1 MRHWL
6 SDRHPGPASMAGYL
20 SGGADKDR
28 PMREFPASPI
38 TSLIDEKPRYNLGE
52 SMAADLTVADLLGP
66 AELAG
71 LAGVNLGYGTTAG
84 DPALRALVAARH
96 GIPASQVLTTA
107 GAAAAL
113 FLTALLCADGEVLV
127 RLPCFP
133 PVLDT
138 LRGVGARV
146 VTVRSRF
153 EDGYRIDP
161 DAFARQLSPR
171 TQLVMVASPQNPSG
185 VPISDSEA
193 EQMLTAMSRA
203 CPAALLL
210 IDETFREATYGD
222 APPARSF
229 AGTSPRVLTCG
240 SLAKA
245 YGVPGLRVG
254 WLTVP
259 DPGLHEQLRL
269 AKFNASVCCGALD
282 EYLAAAV
289 LGQADQLLA
298 ARGALLAQARST
310 VERWIK
316 EHTGRLRWLRPHA
329 GAFCCLQLDPG
340 TFGPSGADR
349 FHAHLK
355 RQRTVVAPGPWF
367 GDSPLVFR
375 IGLGY
380 EPADRLE
387 QGLGIISAALE
398 ATG

>member
-1 MRHWL
+1 
-6 SDRHPGPASMAGYL
+6 
-20 SGGADKDR
+20 
-28 PMREFPASPI
+28 MREFPASPI
-38 TSLIDEKPRYNLGE
+38 TALIDEKPQYNLGE

-71 LAGVNLGYGTTAG
+71 LAGVSLGYGTTAG

-96 GIPASQVLTTA
+96 GIPASQVLITA

-113 FLTALLCADGEVLV
+113 FLPALLRGDGEVLV

-133 PVLDT
+133 PTLDT
-138 LRGVGARV
+138 LRGIGARV

-153 EDGYRIDP
+153 DDGYRIDL

-171 TQLVMVASPQNPSG
+171 TQLVLVASPQNPSG
-185 VPISDSEA
+185 VSISGSEA
-193 EQMLTAMSRA
+193 ERMLTAMSRA

-229 AGTSPRVLTCG
+229 AGISPRVLTCG
-240 SLAKA
+240 SLSKA

-259 DPGLHEQLRL
+259 DAGLYEQLRL
-269 AKFNASVCCGALD
+269 AKFNASVCCGAAD
-282 EYLAAAV
+282 EFLAAAL
-289 LGQADQLLA
+289 LGQADQVLT
-298 ARGALLAQARST
+298 ARGARLAEARSI

-316 EHTGRLRWLRPHA
+316 EHTGLLRWLRPQA

-349 FHAHLK
+349 FHAHLT

-375 IGLGY
+375 LGLGY
-380 EPADRLE
+380 EPAGRFE
-387 QGLGIISAALE
+387 QGLDVISAALE
-398 ATG
+398 AGRLAR

>member
-1 MRHWL
+1 MSPVVPASAGPMLVYAAASSGGGVSGAAQASGITPSCGSSRCKNIGALVVCRGPAGAAPATRVPLPWRRTIGPSSRSSSYAVSTVLRPTARAAASARSGGSGSPGARSPSSISPRSRAASNTGSGPRPADHRPRRSPSSIGFICKPIMRHWL
-6 SDRHPGPASMAGYL
+6 SDRHPGPASMARYL
-20 SGGADKDR
+20 SSGADKDR

-96 GIPASQVLTTA
+96 GIPASQVLITA

-153 EDGYRIDP
+153 DDGYRIDP

-210 IDETFREATYGD
+210 IDET
-222 APPARSF
+222 
-229 AGTSPRVLTCG
+229 
-240 SLAKA
+240 
-245 YGVPGLRVG
+245 
-254 WLTVP
+254 
-259 DPGLHEQLRL
+259 
-269 AKFNASVCCGALD
+269 
-282 EYLAAAV
+282 
-289 LGQADQLLA
+289 
-298 ARGALLAQARST
+298 
-310 VERWIK
+310 
-316 EHTGRLRWLRPHA
+316 
-329 GAFCCLQLDPG
+329 
-340 TFGPSGADR
+340 
-349 FHAHLK
+349 
-355 RQRTVVAPGPWF
+355 
-367 GDSPLVFR
+367 
-375 IGLGY
+375 
-380 EPADRLE
+380 
-387 QGLGIISAALE
+387 
-398 ATG
+398 

>member
-1 MRHWL
+1 
-6 SDRHPGPASMAGYL
+6 
-20 SGGADKDR
+20 
-28 PMREFPASPI
+28 MREFPASPI
-38 TSLIDEKPRYNLGE
+38 TALIDEKPRYSLGE
-52 SMAADLTVADLLGP
+52 SMGTDLTVADLLAP
-66 AELAG
+66 AELAS
-71 LAGVNLGYGTTAG
+71 LAGVSLGYATTAG

-113 FLTALLCADGEVLV
+113 FLTALLRGDGEVLV

-138 LRGVGARV
+138 LRGIGARV
-146 VTVRSRF
+146 VTVRSQF
-153 EDGYRIDP
+153 DDGYRIDP
-161 DAFARQLSPR
+161 GAFARQLSPR

-193 EQMLTAMSRA
+193 EQMLTAMSRT
-203 CPAALLL
+203 CPEALLL

-222 APPARSF
+222 APPAGSF
-229 AGTSPRVLTCG
+229 AGMSPRVLTCG
-240 SLAKA
+240 SLSKA

-259 DPGLHEQLRL
+259 GPGLYEQLRL

-282 EYLAAAV
+282 EYLAATL
-289 LGQADQLLA
+289 LGRADQVLA
-298 ARGALLAQARST
+298 ARGAQLAQARSI
-310 VERWIK
+310 VERWVK
-316 EHTGRLRWLRPHA
+316 EHTGRLRWLRPQA

-340 TFGPSGADR
+340 TFGLSGAGR
-349 FHAHLK
+349 FHAHLR

-367 GDSPLVFR
+367 GDSPFVFR
-375 IGLGY
+375 LGLGY
-380 EPADRLE
+380 EPAGRLE

-398 ATG
+398 AGRLTR